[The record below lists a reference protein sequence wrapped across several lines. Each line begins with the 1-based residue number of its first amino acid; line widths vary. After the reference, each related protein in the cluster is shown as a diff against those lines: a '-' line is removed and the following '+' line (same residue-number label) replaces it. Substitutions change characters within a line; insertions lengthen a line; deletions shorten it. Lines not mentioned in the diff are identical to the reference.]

1 LMIKMPLIQISEEN
15 KTALDSLAVDLAKK
29 QEVKSVT
36 YDEAVGA
43 LIRYFKTGT
52 VTEVKE

>member
-1 LMIKMPLIQISEEN
+1 MIKMPLIQISEEN

-52 VTEVKE
+52 ATEVKS